1 MEQTANRNTSSLNW
15 LTSITILL
23 IVIAVNVIR
32 FIGLEQSPPGFHVDE
47 LSGAVT
53 VQCLSQEGIDALD
66 NPYPLFA
73 GLNYGSPKP
82 PTYIYPAVL
91 WTRLFGYSIFSFRAL
106 SGFITVLS
114 IIGLFFLSARLFS
127 IHTAYWVIL
136 TASVS
141 PFVFQVSR
149 IALEACLAP
158 CFIIWGIYFFVRS
171 DKYINAVISGLL
183 FSAAMYSYPPA
194 RLLIP
199 LLILPLICL
208 RWSSGQ
214 RNLYFIGTV
223 LITLALVS
231 VPLVSGTL
239 NGEYAGR
246 FNKIGIFSD
255 DFLAK
260 SGKSKTLV
268 DLAGIFIGNYWKH
281 LTPEFLFFSGD
292 ANYVYSTGQFGLL
305 SWLDSAALL
314 TGGIF
319 LISYVIRKLKNQ
331 TVVSQGREC
340 VIIFLI
346 TGIALS
352 IVPSALTWQ
361 DIPHSLRIICIWP
374 FLSLLTGYIIDHL
387 SGKIHLARYPLI
399 VLACVFIWI
408 YGRHYFLVYPE
419 QSYWMFNGNTK
430 DEVLNAKSQK
440 DWMKFV
446 FRYRHQN
453 FHLRYYLMN
462 YLKGQNCPS
471 SQKIWK
477 EVHKMQ

>member
-1 MEQTANRNTSSLNW
+1 MEQTANRILSPLNW
-15 LTSITILL
+15 LTGIAILL
-23 IVIAVNVIR
+23 IVIAVNTIR

-73 GLNYGSPKP
+73 DLNYGSPKP

-91 WTRLFGYSIFSFRAL
+91 WTRLFGYSIYSFRAF
-106 SGFITVLS
+106 SGFITILS

-171 DKYINAVISGLL
+171 DKYINAIISGVF

-194 RLLIP
+194 RLFIP
-199 LLILPLICL
+199 FLILPLIYL
-208 RWSSGQ
+208 RWNLGQ
-214 RNLYFIGTV
+214 RNFYFIGTV
-223 LITLALVS
+223 LFTLALVS
-231 VPLVSGTL
+231 FPLVTGTL
-239 NGEYAGR
+239 SGEYAGR
-246 FNKIGIFSD
+246 FSTIGIFSD
-255 DFLAK
+255 EFLAK
-260 SGKSKTLV
+260 SGKSKTV
-268 DLAGIFIGNYWKH
+268 TDLTGIFIHNYLKH
-281 LTPEFLFFSGD
+281 LNPEFLFLSGD
-292 ANYVYSTGQFGLL
+292 TNYVYSTGHFGLL

-314 TGGIF
+314 TGGILF
-319 LISYVIRKLKNQ
+319 VFYVIGKWTNK
-331 TVVSQGREC
+331 TAGIQGREA

-346 TGIALS
+346 TGIFLS

-374 FLSLLTGYIIDHL
+374 FLSLLTGFIFDRL
-387 SGKIHLARYPLI
+387 AGKIHLARYPVI
-399 VLACVFIWI
+399 ALACVFIWV
-408 YGRHYFLVYPE
+408 YGKHYFLVYPS
-419 QSYWMFNGNTK
+419 QSYWMFSGNTK
-430 DEVLNAKSQK
+430 GEVLDAKSQE
-440 DWMKFV
+440 DWMKFMV
-446 FRYRHQN
+446 RYRHQN

-462 YLKGQNCPS
+462 YLKGQNCS
-471 SQKIWK
+471 STQKIWK
-477 EVHKMQ
+477 EVHKIQ